1 MSSEQPRAGTHAGG
15 AARPSFRTLT
25 PRQRGILLLVLLG
38 LPVLA
43 LLLAEGGLR
52 LAGYGS
58 SFPLFVEVEAAP
70 DYRTTNPAVG
80 LRYFRR
86 KAGTPVPMPEMF
98 RAEKHRDGYRVF
110 VQGASTAAGFP
121 YGNGGAFGR
130 MLEQRL
136 QETFPDR
143 EIEVVTVALDATNS
157 YTLRDLAPQ
166 IIEASPD
173 AVLIYA
179 GHNEYYGALGVASAE
194 SIGRSPGVVRSYLW
208 LRKLRTVQWWQNTME
223 WAAGVLWKVIDRPT
237 PPRRTLMEYLA
248 SEHTVVHDSP
258 LYHAG
263 IDQFE
268 RNMDALFELYQ
279 EAGVPVFI
287 GTLASNERHQPP
299 LLSRPA
305 APSTDTTSY
314 SLMMKRAEE
323 ALRNDDRGTAG
334 ATLDSLIR
342 LDHTAADP
350 FFLRGRLFDSGGSAA
365 EARDDYIAARDRDQ
379 LPFRAPSS
387 MNRSIRET
395 AARRGARVVETLQ
408 ALRDASPGGV
418 VDSTLMLEHLH
429 PNVTGQ
435 FLLADAFYRALQEAG
450 EIGEWS
456 GAVPAAVALAR
467 VPVTAVDSLAAR
479 LMVSHLTSRFPF
491 QPAGTR
497 AITMADTL
505 RPDNRIE
512 QIALA
517 RHRQGMP
524 WLSAMAELGEHYGL
538 SGQWEE
544 VAHVNR
550 VVAQEVA
557 YAPEPLLTAAQA
569 SLLAGDDDA
578 ARRDAEA
585 AQRRLATAQ
594 GAWLLGNVLARRGD
608 MEAARVE
615 YQRAL
620 SLNRRH
626 RRSAASLAALES
638 IPALE
643 QAAREA
649 PSDADANAELA
660 AAYFMTGRYEEAE
673 QLADRVLAADPEHAM
688 ASQVMR
694 QLQAIYRRGSE

>member
-1 MSSEQPRAGTHAGG
+1 MSSEQRSAD
-15 AARPSFRTLT
+15 FRTLT
-25 PRQRGILLLVLLG
+25 RRQRGLLLLVLLG
-38 LPVLA
+38 LPVVV

-70 DYRTTNPAVG
+70 DYRATNPAVG

-86 KAGTPVPMPEMF
+86 EAGTPVPTTEMF
-98 RAEKHRDGYRVF
+98 RAEKRPDGYRVF

-121 YGNGGAFGR
+121 YGHGGAFGR

-166 IIEASPD
+166 ILGASPD

-194 SIGRSPGVVRSYLW
+194 SIGRSPVVVRSYLW

-223 WAAGVLWKVIDRPT
+223 WAAGVLWKVIDRPA

-268 RNMDALFELYQ
+268 RNMDALLELYQ

-299 LLSRPA
+299 LLGGPA
-305 APSTDTTSY
+305 ASADTTNY
-314 SLMMKRAEE
+314 SLMLERAEE
-323 ALRNDDRGTAG
+323 ALRIGDEGTAG

-342 LDHTAADP
+342 LDSSAADP
-350 FFLRGRLFDSGGSAA
+350 FFLRGRLLDSLGSAGK
-365 EARDDYIAARDRDQ
+365 AREDYVAARDRDQ
-379 LPFRAPSS
+379 LPFRAPSPI
-387 MNRSIRET
+387 NRVIRET
-395 AARRGARVVETLQ
+395 AARRGAQVVETLQ
-408 ALRDASPGGV
+408 ALRNASPGGV

-435 FLLADAFYRALQEAG
+435 FLLADAFYRALQDAG

-456 GAVPAAVALAR
+456 GAVPAAVARGR
-467 VPVTAVDSLAAR
+467 VPVTAVDTLAAR

-497 AITMADTL
+497 TVTMADTL
-505 RPDNRIE
+505 RPDTRIE

-524 WLSAMAELGEHYGL
+524 WLAAIAELDEHYGL

-550 VVAQEVA
+550 VMAQELP

-569 SLLAGDDDA
+569 ALLAGDDDA

-585 AQRRLATAQ
+585 AQRRIATAQ
-594 GAWLLGNVLARRGD
+594 GAWLLGNLLARRGE
-608 MEAARVE
+608 MEAARAE

-626 RRSAASLAALES
+626 RRSAASLAALEA

-643 QAAREA
+643 QAARKA
-649 PSDADANAELA
+649 RSDTDASAELA

-673 QLADRVLAADPEHAM
+673 RLADRVLAADPEHAM

-694 QLQAIYRRGSE
+694 QLQAIYRSGSE